1 MNLVQ
6 KYGGKYL
13 RNMED
18 LNRIADHVAEYR
30 SRVDGL
36 VLVMASMHEI
46 AEQTLTRAETFG
58 EEISRD
64 KLDALFSASELQT
77 AALMACALEKRGV
90 GARVIED
97 IRGQSLDIVDRYRG
111 KHEIMLDRIEH
122 AFLAG
127 EVAVIPGFQGFGDFG
142 MEDRLGRYG
151 SAATA
156 VAIAGGL
163 KCGCEL
169 YGNAEGVCVV
179 DPKVSESRTVFPK
192 ISYEEAMELTALG
205 ETDLEAGAIELA
217 KTLGVEV
224 FVGPAFNEN
233 RIGGTFIVDRSVI
246 VQEAAVSGISVS
258 DDIVMYTIKDIA
270 TSGDAVSELF
280 EMLGDL
286 SVNVDVISQQTYS
299 ENACAVSFSCS
310 GGDIEAIDKAFAGNS
325 RFCNLEV
332 MKKEDICLVTTDVGD
347 KFVYD
352 AMKQNDY
359 RLGGEQTGHI
369 IFSRYATTGDG
380 VLTSL
385 KVMEVMMAEK
395 KSLSE
400 LTQELHLYP
409 QEQQAV
415 PVQDK
420 EKVMQSE
427 TLQAL
432 LERTKQTLSG
442 RGSLLVRPSGTEP
455 VIRVGIEAPTMEEA
469 KNLADAIAQEIQRAD
484 GE

>member
-36 VLVMASMHEI
+36 VLVMASMHGI

-77 AALMACALEKRGV
+77 AALMACALGKRGV

-142 MEDRLGRYG
+142 LEDRLGRYG

-258 DDIVMYTIKDIA
+258 DDIVIYTIKDIA

-332 MKKEDICLVTTDVGD
+332 MKKEDICLVSLVGVGMTTHVGVAGKTFATLAENGIRHYNITTSEISISAAIDSD
-347 KFVYD
+347 KKNEAVI
-352 AMKQNDY
+352 A
-359 RLGGEQTGHI
+359 
-369 IFSRYATTGDG
+369 
-380 VLTSL
+380 
-385 KVMEVMMAEK
+385 
-395 KSLSE
+395 LSE
-400 LTQELHLYP
+400 AFRL
-409 QEQQAV
+409 
-415 PVQDK
+415 
-420 EKVMQSE
+420 
-427 TLQAL
+427 
-432 LERTKQTLSG
+432 
-442 RGSLLVRPSGTEP
+442 
-455 VIRVGIEAPTMEEA
+455 
-469 KNLADAIAQEIQRAD
+469 
-484 GE
+484 